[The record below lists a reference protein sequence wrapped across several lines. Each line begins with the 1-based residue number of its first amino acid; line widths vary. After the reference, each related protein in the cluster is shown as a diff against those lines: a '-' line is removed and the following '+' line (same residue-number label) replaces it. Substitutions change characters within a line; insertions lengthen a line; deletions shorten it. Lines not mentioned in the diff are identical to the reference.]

1 MGFSAW
7 LLPTRPEAGFQIS
20 LKVMTSLFPQQRLR
34 VRVSLG
40 IREGETFLNILL
52 SPAPVGQQEGNVI
65 HCEVK
70 TPQEGAWK
78 EGRREYGANQIGVRD
93 F

>member
-7 LLPTRPEAGFQIS
+7 LLPTRPEASFQIS

-52 SPAPVGQQEGNVI
+52 SSAPVGQREGNVI

-70 TPQEGAWK
+70 MPEEGALK
-78 EGRREYGANQIGVRD
+78 EGRLEYGANQTGVRD